1 MRYTYSLGGSDRSS
15 FTIDTG
21 SGQIRVAA
29 GVDLNFELKLL
40 YSINVSVTDGKDSEG
55 NADSTV
61 DDTVAVTIDVNN
73 VDEPGRLTFT
83 RLNPT
88 AGTSLTAM
96 LVDPDQAVE
105 SVTWQWQRSSLTM
118 VDVWEDIAGAESAT
132 YTPGIPDIGRFLR
145 VIVSYSDFEG
155 PGKSVTASVASAT
168 VAATGSPMFAQRT
181 VSRHVDENSAG
192 GVTVGNQVGTLDP
205 DGDTLTYSLGGD
217 DASSF
222 TIDTD
227 SGQIRVAAAADLDFE
242 TKPLYLVTVSVTDG
256 KDSGGNA
263 DPAVDDTVVVFI
275 DINNIDEPGNLTVT
289 AGTPTAGTALT
300 ATLSDPDGGITGV
313 IWQWER
319 TDLTDTTVWEDI
331 DEAESSSYTPTAS
344 DIGRFLRVGVFY
356 KDAQSAIINK
366 TATSAATAAVAAA
379 TRAPMFA
386 DRTVSRSIDENSAGG
401 VAVGEPV
408 KATDADGDTL
418 TYSLGGINRS
428 SFTIDAGSGQIS
440 VAAGTLLNYEFR
452 QAYAVTVSVT
462 DGKDSEGNVDS
473 AVDDTAAVTIN
484 VNNVDEAGSVTVTAG
499 TPAAGTALTATLSD
513 PDGGVT
519 SVTWQWQRT
528 SLTMFDVWEDISD
541 AESASYTPT
550 AHEIGRF
557 LRAVASYTDSEG
569 SGKTAISGATV
580 AVAAATGAPTFA
592 DRVVSRSVDEN
603 SAGGVAVGEPVEAN
617 DADGDTLTYSLDG
630 ADASS
635 FTIDTDSGQIR
646 VAADAM
652 LDFERKPLYSVT
664 VSVTDNKDSEGNA
677 DPTVDGIVV
686 VTINVNNVDDDG
698 SVTVTAGTPT
708 AGTALTATLSDPDGG
723 VMSVTWQW
731 QRTSLIMAEIWED
744 ITGAESDSYTPT
756 ANDIG
761 RFLRAVASYTD
772 ALGSGKTATSGAT
785 AAVAAATGAPTFAD
799 RVVSRSV
806 DENSAGGV
814 AVGEPVEA
822 NDADGDTLTYPLDGD
837 DASSFTIDTGSGQI
851 RVAAGADLDYE
862 RKPLYS
868 VTVGVTDN
876 KDSEGNAD
884 PTLDDIVVV
893 TINVDNVD
901 EAGSVTVTPPPAA
914 GSALT
919 ATLSDPDGGVMSLTW
934 QWQRT
939 SLTNTGVWEDITD
952 AEAASY
958 TPTAHDIGRF
968 LRAVASYTDSE
979 GSGKTAISGATAVVA
994 TATGAPTFADRTVS
1008 RSVDENSAAEVA
1020 VGDPVAARHDAGD
1033 VPIYSLSGAD
1043 AASFTID
1050 TGSGQIRVAAAA
1062 DLDYETKP
1070 LYSVTVSVTDNKD
1083 SEDNADSTVD
1093 DMVMV
1098 TITVTN
1104 LNEPGSVTVMPAPVA
1119 SIASTADVTD
1129 PDGTVP
1135 NVTSWAWEVAE
1146 TQDSAIWTT
1155 AAGTGAATDTYTPV
1169 VAETGKWL
1177 RVTAVYPDPVF
1188 TTATTVRAVVGP
1200 VRAANPQAGFPDDDN
1215 GGLGDGTADPV
1226 SFSVE
1231 ENAAATTVVGTVAAT
1246 DTDGDTLTYT
1256 VTGTDATAFAETF
1269 ALNANSGEIT
1279 VKAGGTVDFETK
1291 PSYVITVNVSDG
1303 QDADGQADN
1312 AIDDMVMVT
1321 ITVTNLNEPGSV
1333 TVMPAPVAGIASTA
1347 DVTDPDGTVAN
1358 VTSWAWEVAE
1368 TQDSAIWTTAAK
1380 TGAATDTYTPVVAET
1395 GKWLRVTAVYP
1406 DPVFTT
1412 AATVRAVVGPVRAAN
1427 PQAGFPDDDNG
1438 GLGDGTADPVSF
1450 SVEENAAATTVVGT
1464 VMATDTD
1471 GDTLTYTVTGT
1482 DATAFAETFALNAN
1496 SGEIT
1501 VKAGGTVDFETKPSY
1516 VITVNVSDGQDADGR
1531 ADNAIDDMV
1540 MVTITVTNLNEPG
1553 SVTVM
1558 PAPVAGIASTADVTD
1573 PDGTV
1578 ANVTSW
1584 AWEVAETQDAVIW
1597 TTAAGTGAA
1606 TDTYTPVTAE
1616 TGKWLRVTAV
1626 YPDPVFTTAATVRAV
1641 VGPVGATVTVSFGS
1655 STYTVVEG
1663 ASVTVT
1669 VDLDVDPER
1678 TVTIPLTATNEN
1690 GTTSSDY
1697 RGVPSSVV
1705 FNSGE
1710 TAKTFNFMATQDRQ
1724 DDDGERVRLA
1734 FGTFPAGVSA
1744 DSPDETVVSITDD
1757 DVPEVIVSPDT
1768 VPVPEGGSSRYSV
1781 VLSTE
1786 PAGTVTVTVI
1796 DPTDNT
1802 DVTADPSTLTFTSSN
1817 WESAQYVTVSAI
1829 SDDDFMDD
1837 TATVTHAVSGYG
1849 SVIDALSVT
1858 VTVNDDESA
1867 VALVTNLGESLD
1879 GTYTFGANHRVSMI
1893 FRTGLHSLG
1902 YIFTGLVF
1910 DVQTAAPDEMTFTV
1924 ILAEY
1929 DRIANAQ
1936 SNPVTLTGEFTAT
1949 GEVYFTPESPVA
1961 LSRNQWYLV
1970 FLQSS
1975 YDGPLTG
1982 NALGQLSA
1990 TSSDMETTQPGDTN
2004 WVIGN
2009 TRSDTDLDNLGSVQ
2023 INTQTLRFAVQG
2035 RKVDLNPPMGAP
2047 TISGNLVV
2055 GEPLTAD
2062 TSAITDTDGLTMV
2075 TYAYEWFRVDGEK
2088 NETVIE
2094 GATQSTYLLTNED
2107 IGSTM
2112 KVRVTFRD
2120 DATNPHQLES
2130 EETGVVTP
2138 LAVAV
2143 SFGASTYTV
2152 VEGGT
2157 VTVAVTLDVDPERT
2171 VVVPITVTDQG
2182 GASSADYSRL
2192 PPNVTFSSGE
2202 TSQTFTFT
2210 AADDSSVDGGES
2222 IKLGFGTLPA
2232 KVTEGSTDETTVS
2245 ITDNDVAGV
2254 TVNPTTVTVAEG
2266 ETATYQV
2273 KLNTLPTGTV
2283 TVTINDPTDN
2293 TVVTADT
2300 PSLSFDSTNW
2310 NSFQDVTVRAAEDG
2324 DAEDDTATVTH
2335 TVSGYGT
2342 VTTADSVTVS
2352 VTDNEPAV
2360 EVSFGQTTYTVAEG
2374 GTVTVAVT
2382 LDVDPERTVVVPITV
2397 TDQGGASSADYS
2409 RLPPNVTFSSGE
2421 TSQTFTF
2428 TAADDS
2434 SVDGGES
2441 IKLGFGT
2448 LPAKVTEGSTDE
2460 TTVSITDNDVAGVTV
2475 NPTTVTVAEGE
2486 TATYQVKLN
2495 TLPTGTV
2502 TVTINDPTDNTV
2514 VTADTP
2520 SLSFDSTNWNSFQ
2533 DVTVRAAEDG
2543 DAEDDTATVAHTV
2556 SGYGTVTTADSVTVS
2571 VTDNEPAVEVSFGQ
2585 TTYTVAEG
2593 GTVTVAVTLDVD
2605 PERTVVVPIT
2615 VTDQGGASSA
2625 DYSRLPPNVTFSSR
2639 RRIGGPPAGRGGQ
2652 RGGVLHQ
2659 RKCDQRHRACGA
2671 AAIPGPGRS
2680 RRTGC
2685 VAPRQHVSGG
2695 VLDRACVRRRLY
2707 HHRVQGAVEGS
2718 RGQLG
2723 HVRGRVGGGGDRD
2736 QPHHHRADRRHGV
2749 LGARPGHQRC
2759 RRRSSVW

>member
-1 MRYTYSLGGSDRSS
+1 
-15 FTIDTG
+15 
-21 SGQIRVAA
+21 
-29 GVDLNFELKLL
+29 
-40 YSINVSVTDGKDSEG
+40 
-55 NADSTV
+55 
-61 DDTVAVTIDVNN
+61 
-73 VDEPGRLTFT
+73 
-83 RLNPT
+83 
-88 AGTSLTAM
+88 
-96 LVDPDQAVE
+96 
-105 SVTWQWQRSSLTM
+105 
-118 VDVWEDIAGAESAT
+118 
-132 YTPGIPDIGRFLR
+132 
-145 VIVSYSDFEG
+145 
-155 PGKSVTASVASAT
+155 
-168 VAATGSPMFAQRT
+168 
-181 VSRHVDENSAG
+181 
-192 GVTVGNQVGTLDP
+192 
-205 DGDTLTYSLGGD
+205 
-217 DASSF
+217 
-222 TIDTD
+222 
-227 SGQIRVAAAADLDFE
+227 
-242 TKPLYLVTVSVTDG
+242 
-256 KDSGGNA
+256 
-263 DPAVDDTVVVFI
+263 
-275 DINNIDEPGNLTVT
+275 
-289 AGTPTAGTALT
+289 
-300 ATLSDPDGGITGV
+300 
-313 IWQWER
+313 
-319 TDLTDTTVWEDI
+319 
-331 DEAESSSYTPTAS
+331 
-344 DIGRFLRVGVFY
+344 
-356 KDAQSAIINK
+356 
-366 TATSAATAAVAAA
+366 
-379 TRAPMFA
+379 
-386 DRTVSRSIDENSAGG
+386 
-401 VAVGEPV
+401 
-408 KATDADGDTL
+408 
-418 TYSLGGINRS
+418 
-428 SFTIDAGSGQIS
+428 
-440 VAAGTLLNYEFR
+440 
-452 QAYAVTVSVT
+452 
-462 DGKDSEGNVDS
+462 
-473 AVDDTAAVTIN
+473 
-484 VNNVDEAGSVTVTAG
+484 
-499 TPAAGTALTATLSD
+499 
-513 PDGGVT
+513 
-519 SVTWQWQRT
+519 
-528 SLTMFDVWEDISD
+528 
-541 AESASYTPT
+541 
-550 AHEIGRF
+550 
-557 LRAVASYTDSEG
+557 
-569 SGKTAISGATV
+569 
-580 AVAAATGAPTFA
+580 
-592 DRVVSRSVDEN
+592 
-603 SAGGVAVGEPVEAN
+603 
-617 DADGDTLTYSLDG
+617 
-630 ADASS
+630 
-635 FTIDTDSGQIR
+635 
-646 VAADAM
+646 
-652 LDFERKPLYSVT
+652 
-664 VSVTDNKDSEGNA
+664 
-677 DPTVDGIVV
+677 
-686 VTINVNNVDDDG
+686 
-698 SVTVTAGTPT
+698 
-708 AGTALTATLSDPDGG
+708 
-723 VMSVTWQW
+723 
-731 QRTSLIMAEIWED
+731 
-744 ITGAESDSYTPT
+744 
-756 ANDIG
+756 
-761 RFLRAVASYTD
+761 
-772 ALGSGKTATSGAT
+772 
-785 AAVAAATGAPTFAD
+785 
-799 RVVSRSV
+799 
-806 DENSAGGV
+806 
-814 AVGEPVEA
+814 
-822 NDADGDTLTYPLDGD
+822 
-837 DASSFTIDTGSGQI
+837 
-851 RVAAGADLDYE
+851 
-862 RKPLYS
+862 
-868 VTVGVTDN
+868 
-876 KDSEGNAD
+876 
-884 PTLDDIVVV
+884 
-893 TINVDNVD
+893 
-901 EAGSVTVTPPPAA
+901 
-914 GSALT
+914 
-919 ATLSDPDGGVMSLTW
+919 
-934 QWQRT
+934 
-939 SLTNTGVWEDITD
+939 
-952 AEAASY
+952 
-958 TPTAHDIGRF
+958 
-968 LRAVASYTDSE
+968 
-979 GSGKTAISGATAVVA
+979 
-994 TATGAPTFADRTVS
+994 
-1008 RSVDENSAAEVA
+1008 
-1020 VGDPVAARHDAGD
+1020 
-1033 VPIYSLSGAD
+1033 
-1043 AASFTID
+1043 
-1050 TGSGQIRVAAAA
+1050 
-1062 DLDYETKP
+1062 
-1070 LYSVTVSVTDNKD
+1070 
-1083 SEDNADSTVD
+1083 
-1093 DMVMV
+1093 MV

-1104 LNEPGSVTVMPAPVA
+1104 LDEPGSVTVMPAPVA
-1119 SIASTADVTD
+1119 GIASTAEVTD
-1129 PDGTVP
+1129 PDGTVA
-1135 NVTSWAWEVAE
+1135 NVTSWTWEVAE
-1146 TQDSAIWTT
+1146 TQDAVIWTT

-1169 VAETGKWL
+1169 TAETGKWL

-1188 TTATTVRAVVGP
+1188 TTAATVRAVVGP

-1231 ENAAATTVVGTVAAT
+1231 ENAAATTVVGTVMAT
-1246 DTDGDTLTYT
+1246 DGDGDTLTYT

-1303 QDADGQADN
+1303 QDGDGQADN

-1347 DVTDPDGTVAN
+1347 DVTDPDGTVPN

-1368 TQDSAIWTTAAK
+1368 TQDSAIWTTAAG
-1380 TGAATDTYTPVVAET
+1380 TGAATDTYTPVTAET

-1516 VITVNVSDGQDADGR
+1516 VITVNVSDGQDGDGQ

-1584 AWEVAETQDAVIW
+1584 AWEVAETQDSAIW

-1678 TVTIPLTATNEN
+1678 TVSIPITATSED
-1690 GTTSSDY
+1690 GATSSDY
-1697 RGVPSSVV
+1697 SGVPPNVTFS
-1705 FNSGE
+1705 SGE

-1744 DSPDETVVSITDD
+1744 GSPDETVVSITDD

-2088 NETVIE
+2088 NETLIE

-2157 VTVAVTLDVDPERT
+2157 VTVTVTLDVDPERTVVIPITATNQGGATNVDYSGVPPDVTFNSGDTSQTVTITATDDSGVDGGESIKLGFGTLPAKVTEGSTDETTVSITDNDVAGVTVNPTTVTVAEGGTATYQVKLNTLPAGTVTVTINDPTDNTDVTAVTPSLSFDSTNWDTFQDVTVRAAEDGDADDDTATVTHTVSGYGTVTTADSVTVSVTDNEPAVEVSFGASTYTVAEGGTVTVAVTLDVDPERT
-2171 VVVPITVTDQG
+2171 VVVPITVTNQG
-2182 GASSADYSRL
+2182 GATNVDYSGV
-2192 PPNVTFSSGE
+2192 PPDVTFNSGD
-2202 TSQTFTFT
+2202 TSQTVTIT
-2210 AADDSSVDGGES
+2210 ATDDSVVDGGES

-2273 KLNTLPTGTV
+2273 KLNTLPAGTV

-2293 TVVTADT
+2293 TDVTAVT
-2300 PSLSFDSTNW
+2300 VSLSFDSTNW
-2310 NSFQDVTVRAAEDG
+2310 DTFQDVTVRAAEDG

-2360 EVSFGQTTYTVAEG
+2360 EVSFGASTYTVAEGGTVTVAVTLDVDPERTVVIPITVTNQGGASAEDYSRVPPNVTFNSGDTSQTVTITATDDSGVDGGESIKLGFGTLPAKVTEGSTDETTVSITDNDVAGVTVNPTTLTVAEGGTATYQVKLNTLPAGTVIVTINDPTDNTVVTAVTPSLSFDSTNWDTFQDVTVRAAEDDDADDDTATVTHTVSGYGTVTTADSVTVSVTDNEPAVEVSFGASTYTVAEG

-2397 TDQGGASSADYS
+2397 TNQGGATNVDYS
-2409 RLPPNVTFSSGE
+2409 GVPPDVTFNSGD
-2421 TSQTFTF
+2421 TSQTVTI
-2428 TAADDS
+2428 TATDDS
-2434 SVDGGES
+2434 VVDGGES

-2475 NPTTVTVAEGE
+2475 NPTTVTVAEGG

-2495 TLPTGTV
+2495 TLPAGTV
-2502 TVTINDPTDNTV
+2502 TVTINDPTDNTD
-2514 VTADTP
+2514 VTAVTV
-2520 SLSFDSTNWNSFQ
+2520 SLSFDSTNWDTFQ

-2543 DAEDDTATVAHTV
+2543 DADDDTATVTHTV

-2571 VTDNEPAVEVSFGQ
+2571 VTDNEPAVEVSFGASTYTVAEGGTVTVAVTLDVDPERTVVIPITVTNQGGASAEDYSRVPPNVTFNSGDTSQ
-2585 TTYTVAEG
+2585 TVTITATDDSGVDGGESIKLGFGTLPAKVTEGSTDETTVSITDNDVAGVTVNPTTLTVAEGETATYQVKLNTLPAGTVTVTINDPTDNTDVTAVTVSLSFDSTNWDTFQDVTVRAAEDDDADDDTATVTHTVSGYGTVTTADSVTVSVTDNEPAVEVSFGASTYTVAEGGTVTVTVTLDVDPERTVVVPITVTNQGGATNVDYSGVPPDVTFSSGDTSQTVTITATDDSSVDGGESIKLGFGTLPAKVTEGSTDETTVSITDNDVAGVTVNPTAVTVAEGGTATYQVKLNTLPAGTVTVTINDPTDNTDVTAVTVSLSFDSTNWDTFQDVTVRAAEDGDAEDDTATVTHTVSGYGTVTTADSVTVSVTDNEPAVEVSFGASTYTVAEG

-2615 VTDQGGASSA
+2615 VTNQGGATA
-2625 DYSRLPPNVTFSSR
+2625 DVDYSGVPPDVTFNSGDTSQTVT
-2639 RRIGGPPAGRGGQ
+2639 ITATDDSVDDGGESIKLGFGTLPAKVTEGSPDETTVSITDNDVAGVTVNPTTVTVAEGETATYQVKLNTLPAGTVTVTINDPTDNTDVTAVTVSLSFDSTNWDTFQ
-2652 RGGVLHQ
+2652 DVTV
-2659 RKCDQRHRACGA
+2659 RAAEDGDA
-2671 AAIPGPGRS
+2671 EDDTA
-2680 RRTGC
+2680 T
-2685 VAPRQHVSGG
+2685 VTHTVSGYG
-2695 VLDRACVRRRLY
+2695 TVTTADSVT
-2707 HHRVQGAVEGS
+2707 VSVTDNEPAVEVS
-2718 RGQLG
+2718 F
-2723 HVRGRVGGGGDRD
+2723 
-2736 QPHHHRADRRHGV
+2736 
-2749 LGARPGHQRC
+2749 GARRPTRW
-2759 RRRSSVW
+2759 RRAGR